1 MRREAPAAQRNRQP
15 ILDVLKHHLPAEG
28 LVLEIASGTGEHVV
42 HFATAAPHLTF
53 QPSDPDDGARASID
67 DWVATLRLPNVRPAL
82 ALDVTPL
89 QIGLAG
95 ESAQLFRPET
105 RVMGLRLNLALSENA
120 DVLGFDA
127 GLFSHATRLT
137 GIQLNLGNWVD
148 AEFVGVSAGLFST
161 MGSVTG
167 VQAGLFNTVKHD
179 LSGFQLGVFNRA
191 DDVEGFQ
198 VGLINRTVSLRGLQL
213 GLINVVE
220 SGPVTFFPIVN
231 AAF

>member
-1 MRREAPAAQRNRQP
+1 MKKILIAMGLAAALAAPAR
-15 ILDVLKHHLPAEG
+15 
-28 LVLEIASGTGEHVV
+28 
-42 HFATAAPHLTF
+42 
-53 QPSDPDDGARASID
+53 
-67 DWVATLRLPNVRPAL
+67 

-95 ESAQLFRPET
+95 ESAQIFAPAT
-105 RVMGLRLNLALSENA
+105 RVMGLRLNLALSEN
-120 DVLGFDA
+120 DEVLGFDA

-137 GIQLNLGNWVD
+137 GIQLNVGNWVD
-148 AEFVGVSAGLFST
+148 AEFFGVSAGLFST

-167 VQAGLFNTVKHD
+167 VQAGILFNTAMHD
-179 LSGFQLGVFNRA
+179 LNGFQLGVFNRA

-198 VGLINRTVSLRGLQL
+198 IGLINRTVSLRGIQL

-220 SGPVTFFPIVN
+220 GGPVTFFPIVN